1 MTSNGLKEKFILFY
15 QIRGNKARG
24 AVSYR
29 SVCWSVSCG
38 YQYLQ
43 CIFNPSEL
51 TKNEFWS
58 AGWSFDCS
66 DETSI

>member
-51 TKNEFWS
+51 TKNEF
-58 AGWSFDCS
+58 
-66 DETSI
+66 